1 MNAPRRRN
9 PRDDPFH
16 DGPRPTPGHD
26 MGDRYDYRKECPPE
40 QTRER
45 DRSTGIADAY
55 YAAYL
60 AARLIWRIPPRR
72 IRTLATNRAL
82 TRSARGGRCRTV
94 LGSVKV
100 TLNRGGCSTRRRTIR
115 RRTGARRRS

>member
-45 DRSTGIADAY
+45 DRSNWHRRRV
-55 YAAYL
+55 L
-60 AARLIWRIPPRR
+60 RRVSPRR
-72 IRTLATNRAL
+72 
-82 TRSARGGRCRTV
+82 G
-94 LGSVKV
+94 
-100 TLNRGGCSTRRRTIR
+100 
-115 RRTGARRRS
+115 